1 MGAGETG
8 GHSRRLYRQLLAAGP
23 ATGLVAGSI
32 VGVRS
37 LIGPQRLGGR
47 RPCDLLLVQRS
58 LELPRLTNA
67 TVVTAV
73 DRRRSGQIGLA
84 GATIKRSR
92 SSQAFSMAAPLA
104 VLSKTH
110 HTCSA
115 SEILAMVSASVA
127 IARSS

>member
-1 MGAGETG
+1 M
-8 GHSRRLYRQLLAAGP
+8 
-23 ATGLVAGSI
+23 VAGTLAR
-32 VGVRS
+32 VPS
-37 LIGPQRLGGR
+37 LSGPQRLRGR
-47 RPCDLLLVQRS
+47 RPCDFLLVQRS

-92 SSQAFSMAAPLA
+92 SSHAFSMAAPLA
-104 VLSKTH
+104 VLSNTH

-115 SEILAMVSASVA
+115 VDILPMVAASVV
-127 IARSS
+127 IACSS